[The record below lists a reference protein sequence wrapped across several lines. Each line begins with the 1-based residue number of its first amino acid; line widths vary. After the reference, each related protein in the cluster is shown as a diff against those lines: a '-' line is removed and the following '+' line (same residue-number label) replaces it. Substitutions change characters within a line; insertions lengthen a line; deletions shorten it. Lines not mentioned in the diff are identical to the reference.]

1 VRFLSAPNK
10 ARLNLLKHRVSF
22 DEAATVFDDILAC
35 NWADIGHSDSEPRYQ
50 ILGLS
55 QRGRLLVVIYGCELN
70 DAIWSISAR
79 LALGGGVVTGGR
91 YDEYVS

>member
-1 VRFLSAPNK
+1 MHFLSDPNK

-35 NWADIGHSDSEPRYQ
+35 TRADIDHSDSEPRYQ

-55 QRGRLLVVIYGCELN
+55 QRGRLLVVIYVGELN
-70 DAIWSISAR
+70 NAIRIISAR
-79 LALGGGVVTGGR
+79 LAVGWEKRR
-91 YDEYVS
+91 YWRSI